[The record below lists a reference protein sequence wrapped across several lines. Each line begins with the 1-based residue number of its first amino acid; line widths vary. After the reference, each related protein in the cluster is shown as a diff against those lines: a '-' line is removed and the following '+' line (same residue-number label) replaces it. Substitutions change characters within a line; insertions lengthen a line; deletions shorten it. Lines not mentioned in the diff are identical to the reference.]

1 MDDKNKKSNETT
13 DIQETFIDKIIEVFT
28 GLKSEDRIR
37 SRKLK
42 EIGKELQQ
50 SKKKFYNYKKDTVL
64 PAFSEAIYEIFRNSQ
79 SIARYFDVKT
89 HSKSIK
95 EFLFDSFVTNK
106 EREVKDKL
114 SKEKLKVFII
124 SSADPNKSIQEVKDT
139 LKQFVHSFDTKMV
152 NKINETYNQIVNLSY
167 LISYDWYFVIHKF
180 DSNITEV
187 NFDYKPSFEVL
198 DGKYIADDITAIND
212 YLTSINFNEDFDN
225 VLTYLHQISSD
236 NSLSDILK
244 KIIHQLRT
252 IKRDE
257 YLTKMIKV
265 ITKDPYFKPKNF
277 ASKEKI
283 VQDYIMTFQTEVRET
298 IEECIRDINK
308 NKVNKLLLEVF
319 NTTIIVRMKNY
330 SARINEFLLSKGI
343 GGGLKYVEPLNYI
356 KAFMLDIC
364 KGEIKPRIDLLI
376 IKGTWESNGLTSK
389 YTQLLDN
396 INKMSARVIEFDE
409 KCSDEGTLGK
419 DLKKYSGVLK
429 HDKNEQTAVRRTIVS
444 VDGEAQ
450 SIIIECIN
458 MTVDLGKSIKL
469 LIEDYN
475 TKIPKLIINFHKI
488 KWDFTGEFNAD
499 MITIYKKLSNMVAL
513 LKRYV
518 IEKPLMPVEPKK
530 ED

>member
-1 MDDKNKKSNETT
+1 
-13 DIQETFIDKIIEVFT
+13 
-28 GLKSEDRIR
+28 
-37 SRKLK
+37 
-42 EIGKELQQ
+42 
-50 SKKKFYNYKKDTVL
+50 
-64 PAFSEAIYEIFRNSQ
+64 
-79 SIARYFDVKT
+79 
-89 HSKSIK
+89 
-95 EFLFDSFVTNK
+95 
-106 EREVKDKL
+106 
-114 SKEKLKVFII
+114 
-124 SSADPNKSIQEVKDT
+124 
-139 LKQFVHSFDTKMV
+139 
-152 NKINETYNQIVNLSY
+152 
-167 LISYDWYFVIHKF
+167 
-180 DSNITEV
+180 
-187 NFDYKPSFEVL
+187 
-198 DGKYIADDITAIND
+198 
-212 YLTSINFNEDFDN
+212 
-225 VLTYLHQISSD
+225 
-236 NSLSDILK
+236 
-244 KIIHQLRT
+244 
-252 IKRDE
+252 
-257 YLTKMIKV
+257 
-265 ITKDPYFKPKNF
+265 
-277 ASKEKI
+277 
-283 VQDYIMTFQTEVRET
+283 MTFQTDVRET

-429 HDKNEQTAVRRTIVS
+429 HDKNAQTAVRRTIVS